1 MEYICTIWNNYYND
15 YLKVGSHAT
24 SLERTPSGPE
34 GSSGSYEKRVLWGAW
49 PFFGHEENE
58 IFRIFGLPAVVETN
72 IDVGSDKIILSSNRP
87 TMETQAIC

>member
-1 MEYICTIWNNYYND
+1 M
-15 YLKVGSHAT
+15 
-24 SLERTPSGPE
+24 
-34 GSSGSYEKRVLWGAW
+34 LWGAW